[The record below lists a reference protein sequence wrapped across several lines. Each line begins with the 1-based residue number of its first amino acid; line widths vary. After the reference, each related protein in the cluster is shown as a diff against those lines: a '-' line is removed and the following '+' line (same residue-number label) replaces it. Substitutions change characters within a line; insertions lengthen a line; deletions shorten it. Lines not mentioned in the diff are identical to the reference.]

1 MTSEAM
7 LEGAAL
13 VMIAIVLGL
22 AHIWNYNSRER
33 RKAEA
38 EDALRLKSIRQA
50 AVQQLKSEH
59 RIWSVARKRTL
70 TDA

>member
-7 LEGAAL
+7 LEGAVL
-13 VMIAIVLGL
+13 FVSAIVLGL
-22 AHIWNYNSRER
+22 AHVWNYNCHGR

-38 EDALRLKSIRQA
+38 EDALRLQSIRQK

-59 RIWSVARKRTL
+59 RMWSVAAQRTR
-70 TDA
+70 TGT